1 MEIEKFKTW
10 LELNGQTFT
19 TIQSR
24 ISNCRTVESYEGN
37 LDEHYIKDYGASLT
51 ERLSYSAADERNNLP
66 AKHKVPINGNIRN
79 GSATLKQAVKLY
91 MAFRGESKLDI
102 KSDNPRTNPLVAE
115 VDEDDIE
122 YIESS
127 TNFSYEKDLKTSM
140 VSQIKELFP
149 KYKLYGD
156 NNEGVEYLIGSKRI
170 DILLEKDDGS
180 LLAIELKSGT
190 ANYKVFG
197 QLSMYLGLLMDEFPE
212 KEIKGCI
219 VAGKIDDTLK
229 SATKTTQLISLKT
242 YKMRLELQDE

>member
-1 MEIEKFKTW
+1 MNTDKFKTW
-10 LELNGQTFT
+10 LEDKEYTPG
-19 TIQSR
+19 TIQNR
-24 ISNCRTVESYEGN
+24 ISNCRNVENYEGD
-37 LDEHYIKDYGASLT
+37 LDEHFIKDYGTSLI
-51 ERLSYSAADERNNLP
+51 ERLSYSTADERDNLP
-66 AKHKVPINGNIRN
+66 PNHKVPINGNIRN

-91 MAFRGESKLDI
+91 MDFMKEKKVDY
-102 KSDNPRTNPLVAE
+102 KSNIFRTNPMISE
-115 VDEDDIE
+115 VDEDDID

-127 TNFSYEKDLKTSM
+127 ANFSYEKDLKTSM

-149 KYKLYGD
+149 EYKIYGE

-197 QLSMYLGLLMDEFPE
+197 QLSIYLGLLMDEFPE

-219 VAGKIDDTLK
+219 VAGNIDDTLK

-242 YKMRLELQDE
+242 YKMRLELLEE